1 MKRFHSIF
9 LSICASLS
17 PAVASPSPDTPATRP
32 NIVFILLDDLRW
44 DALGCM
50 GHPFLQTP
58 NIDRIAEEGMMF
70 RNAFTTISVCG
81 PSRAGFLT
89 GTYPQIHGVERNEQH
104 RDPNPAL
111 PNAGQLMQQAGY
123 ETAFIGKWHMAH
135 TAAPRPGFNHWVS
148 FEGQGVYI
156 DPPLNENG
164 HDLVKQGYMTDIL
177 NDYAVNWLNQ
187 PHEKPFMLYL
197 SHKAVHLNFTPA
209 ERHKKQYA
217 GAQMPEP
224 LNWQD
229 DLSDKPEWQRAGWAW
244 EIMRK
249 NWLTNQ
255 GSPIPEALPPG
266 PWDSSVTGMRLQY
279 FQTLSAVD
287 DSVGDIFQTLEKT
300 GQLDNTIIL
309 FTSDNGF
316 RIPGADRINS
326 DKRTAHEESM
336 RIPFIVRYPRL
347 IKPGSE
353 SGQMILNIDL
363 LPTLLDLAEADI
375 PEHIQGS
382 SFRPLLAGTVPAD
395 WRTSFFYEYFAESWV
410 PGIPGVQCVRTDT
423 WKYMAYPDIK
433 AHTELYKGLTDMDEL
448 YNLAND
454 PNELKNLAANPE
466 YSSKLQ
472 ELKKELVRQLIEI
485 EKNRCTKK

>member
-1 MKRFHSIF
+1 MNKLSIF
-9 LSICASLS
+9 SALALTAATAAVQSA
-17 PAVASPSPDTPATRP
+17 PAQRP

-50 GHPFLQTP
+50 DHPFLQTP
-58 NIDRIAEEGMMF
+58 NIDRIAEEGMIF

-89 GTYPQIHGVERNEQH
+89 GTYPQVNGVERNEQH
-104 RDPNPAL
+104 RDPNPSI
-111 PNAGQLMQQAGY
+111 PNMGQLMQNAGY

-135 TAAPRPGFNHWVS
+135 TAKPRAGFDHWIS
-148 FEGQGVYI
+148 FEGQGVYT

-164 HDLVKQGYMTDIL
+164 RDFVKQGYMTDIL
-177 NDYAVNWLNQ
+177 NDCAVDWLNQ

-197 SHKAVHLNFTPA
+197 SHKAVHLHFTPA
-209 ERHKKQYA
+209 ERHKKQYI

-224 LNWQD
+224 PNWQD
-229 DLSDKPEWQRAGWAW
+229 DLSGKPEWQRAGWTW
-244 EIMRK
+244 KIMRK
-249 NWLTNQ
+249 NWLANQ
-255 GSPIPEALPPG
+255 GSPIPAALPPG
-266 PWDSSVTGMRLQY
+266 PWDPGVTDMRLQY

-300 GQLDNTIIL
+300 GQLDNTLIL

-336 RIPFIVRYPRL
+336 RIPFLVRYPRL
-347 IKPGSE
+347 VKPGSE
-353 SGQMILNIDL
+353 SDKMILNIDL
-363 LPTLLDLAEADI
+363 LPTLLDLAGAGI
-375 PEHIQGS
+375 PEHVQGR
-382 SFRPLLAGTVPAD
+382 SFKPLLSGQTPKD

-410 PGIPGVQCVRTDT
+410 PGIPTVYCLRTDD
-423 WKYMAYPDIK
+423 WKYMMYPDIK
-433 AHTELYKGLTDMDEL
+433 RQTELYKGLQDMDEL
-448 YNLAND
+448 YDLKKD

-472 ELKKELVRQLIEI
+472 ELKKEMNRRLADIEAAAAPQ
-485 EKNRCTKK
+485 R